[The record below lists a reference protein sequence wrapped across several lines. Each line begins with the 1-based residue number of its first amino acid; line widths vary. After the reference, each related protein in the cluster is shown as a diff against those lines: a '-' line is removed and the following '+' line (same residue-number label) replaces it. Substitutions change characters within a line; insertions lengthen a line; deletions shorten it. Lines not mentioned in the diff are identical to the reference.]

1 MAKKVIV
8 DEDECV
14 GCEAC
19 VELCPDIFEFVDD
32 DEKAIVIKAEGG
44 DEDCIQEAI
53 DSCPADCI
61 TYE

>member
-1 MAKKVIV
+1 MAKKVKI

-32 DEKAIVIKAEGG
+32 EEKAIVKMAEGG
-44 DEDCIQEAI
+44 DEDCINEAI

-61 TYE
+61 MYE